1 MATRTTL
8 SSNFDYARSL
18 IDAGLQGIVSA
29 GREAGGLAR
38 PNLRRDELLPAVIG
52 AGIGILSAS
61 LTGDRKSTT
70 RIAAGC
76 LVGGALGFGLG
87 VAWGSRD
94 FTRSAVQGALRNM
107 NTLRDDRW
115 LEKNPIAYG

>member
-1 MATRTTL
+1 MATRTAL
-8 SSNFDYARSL
+8 SSNFDYARNL

-38 PNLRRDELLPAVIG
+38 PNLGLDVLLPTVIG
-52 AGIGILSAS
+52 AGIGILSALLS
-61 LTGDRKSTT
+61 GDRKSTT

-76 LVGGALGFGLG
+76 LLGGALGFSLG

-94 FTRSAVQGALRNM
+94 FTRSAVQGALRNL
-107 NTLRDDRW
+107 NTIRDDRW
-115 LEKNPIAYG
+115 LETNPIAYA

>member
-1 MATRTTL
+1 MATHKPL
-8 SSNFDYARSL
+8 SSNIDYARSL
-18 IDAGLQGIVSA
+18 VNAGIQGIVSA
-29 GREAGGLAR
+29 GREAGGCPAPNLAR
-38 PNLRRDELLPAVIG
+38 DVLLPTVIG

-61 LTGDRKSTT
+61 LWGDRKSAT
-70 RIAAGC
+70 RRAAGC

-94 FTRSAVQGALRNM
+94 FTRSSVQGALRNI

-115 LEKNPIAYG
+115 LEKNPIAYA